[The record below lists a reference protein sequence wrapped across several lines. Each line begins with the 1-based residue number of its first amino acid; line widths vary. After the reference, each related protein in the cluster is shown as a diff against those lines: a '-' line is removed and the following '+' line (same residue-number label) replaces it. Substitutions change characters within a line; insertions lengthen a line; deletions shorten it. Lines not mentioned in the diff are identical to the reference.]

1 MMTLEQLILVC
12 ALGAQS
18 DEARQWMW
26 RVVMTT
32 SQGEALLVLN
42 ASTGERAH
50 PRRVEEAVRISQ
62 AWARSGASVH
72 VGLAGVS
79 LDAWQQTRRPL
90 AEAFDVCPHLGVA
103 SLLWHQRT
111 GSRMARGEDARHRA
125 LTRYWDGERAGP
137 PSAYALMWGAQVLA
151 QPKRAPGVPQPT
163 YARRPGRVVHVS
175 APQQHKEAS
184 GGRQLVVSLAPPSPS
199 TPRAQ
204 TNSSSSSTPTAT
216 PKPTTPPNPPTSS
229 PEPTTS
235 SPDRAAPAR
244 REEER

>member
-12 ALGAQS
+12 ALGAQT

-62 AWARSGASVH
+62 AWARSGATVH

-103 SLLWHQRT
+103 SLLWHERA
-111 GSRMARGEDARHRA
+111 GARMARGEDARHRA
-125 LTRYWDGERAGP
+125 LTRYWDGERTGP
-137 PSAYALMWGAQVLA
+137 PSAYALMWGAAVLA
-151 QPKRAPGVPQPT
+151 QPKLAPGVPQPT
-163 YARRPGRVVHVS
+163 YARRPGRVVHV
-175 APQQHKEAS
+175 AAQQHKEAS
-184 GGRQLVVSLAPPSPS
+184 GGRQLVVSLVAPPSPS
-199 TPRAQ
+199 QPSSPSD
-204 TNSSSSSTPTAT
+204 SSSPSPS
-216 PKPTTPPNPPTSS
+216 TTPSSNSTTSS
-229 PEPTTS
+229 NPVTATS

>member
-12 ALGAQS
+12 ALGAQT

-62 AWARSGASVH
+62 AWARSGATVH

-103 SLLWHQRT
+103 SLLWHERA
-111 GSRMARGEDARHRA
+111 GARMARGEDARHRA

-137 PSAYALMWGAQVLA
+137 PSAYALMWGAAVLA
-151 QPKRAPGVPQPT
+151 QPERAPGVPQPT

-175 APQQHKEAS
+175 APPQQHKEAS
-184 GGRQLVVSLAPPSPS
+184 GGRQLVVSLAPS

-204 TNSSSSSTPTAT
+204 TDSSSSSTPTAT
-216 PKPTTPPNPPTSS
+216 PKPTTPPNPTISS
-229 PEPTTS
+229 PDPTTS
-235 SPDRAAPAR
+235 SSDRVAPAR